1 MASIDEMMSH
11 KNKDPKWITESSG
24 KGGNNNNDNSS
35 SKNNNNNKNDKE
47 LSIPASK
54 PKAPSVP
61 KTEFKVKMC
70 CEKCEEKAKE
80 EAGEVKGVVSVTTD
94 KSKSKVTVTGY
105 ADAAAVLKKLKKHV
119 NRKASYWPTT
129 DSNPNKKQVAFKEA
143 DSGGLG
149 DGKLQGDHKGGKQ
162 LGDIKGGKQLGDIK
176 GGKQLGDIKG
186 KGEKGEKGEKDEK
199 SSYEKSEKMGDQKS
213 KINNDNNMEHD
224 SGETKKGSNKK
235 GSNVSGDRDFQG
247 PNKPLLQGP
256 QQNGYMPADPRQ
268 FQAVDPWT
276 AGGAGGGGGYGGP
289 QYYESHAVDPRDL
302 MRGAGDY
309 QPMPLYFSNYR
320 PSQSYP
326 ANYSYIDEYSNQPI
340 TNPNYI
346 KQVYY

>member
-1 MASIDEMMSH
+1 VCASLQYD
-11 KNKDPKWITESSG
+11 
-24 KGGNNNNDNSS
+24 
-35 SKNNNNNKNDKE
+35 
-47 LSIPASK
+47 A
-54 PKAPSVP
+54 
-61 KTEFKVKMC
+61 
-70 CEKCEEKAKE
+70 
-80 EAGEVKGVVSVTTD
+80 GVVSVTTD

-129 DSNPNKKQVAFKEA
+129 GPTTDSNPNKKQVAFKEA

-162 LGDIKGGKQLGDIK
+162 LGDIKGKGDK
-176 GGKQLGDIKG
+176 GDKGDKSD
-186 KGEKGEKGEKDEK
+186 KDEK
-199 SSYEKSEKMGDQKS
+199 SSYQKSEKMGDQKS

-235 GSNVSGDRDFQG
+235 GSNVSGDKDFQG

-276 AGGAGGGGGYGGP
+276 GGGAGGGGGGYGGP